1 MSAAELY
8 RRGRPGK
15 RACDVLLMRDL
26 DCRANTGPGVR
37 LCAAMSRQ
45 IGSTIGGLRR
55 LWCDRPPATP
65 RRNRDVARVEPGPGR
80 VLEIGGTR

>member
-15 RACDVLLMRDL
+15 RACDALMVRVL

-37 LCAAMSRQ
+37 R
-45 IGSTIGGLRR
+45 
-55 LWCDRPPATP
+55 
-65 RRNRDVARVEPGPGR
+65 
-80 VLEIGGTR
+80 